1 MNKESVNNVSIARI
15 REMVGAMSI
24 EEKRATA
31 EALPL
36 DILFE
41 EVYGRVME
49 LNEFKNAFNEL
60 AACAVDIKSF

>member
-1 MNKESVNNVSIARI
+1 MSKESVNNVSIIRI
-15 REMVGAMSI
+15 REMVSSMSI

-41 EVYGRVME
+41 VVYGRVME
-49 LNEFKNAFNEL
+49 LSEFKKEFDEL
-60 AACAVDIKSF
+60 TSRAVDIKTF